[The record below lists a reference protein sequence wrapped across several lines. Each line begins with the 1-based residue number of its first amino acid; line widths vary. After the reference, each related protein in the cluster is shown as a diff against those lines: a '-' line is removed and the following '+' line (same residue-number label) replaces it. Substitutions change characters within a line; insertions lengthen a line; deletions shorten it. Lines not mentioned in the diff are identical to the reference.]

1 MLDAVT
7 GSWSGV
13 EMWIYQCHIR
23 ASGGR
28 ETVMSVC
35 LDLMISPGVCCTPS
49 RYSFWHNK
57 IETVLSVKSISRRIG
72 VSDEDDDSRRHR
84 SVMMKMMIAGE

>member
-1 MLDAVT
+1 MDAVT

-13 EMWIYQCHIR
+13 EMMCLYQCHIR

-35 LDLMISPGVCCTPS
+35 LDLMISPGVCSALAPVTHS
-49 RYSFWHNK
+49 DTITYR
-57 IETVLSVKSISRRIG
+57 LISL
-72 VSDEDDDSRRHR
+72 
-84 SVMMKMMIAGE
+84 